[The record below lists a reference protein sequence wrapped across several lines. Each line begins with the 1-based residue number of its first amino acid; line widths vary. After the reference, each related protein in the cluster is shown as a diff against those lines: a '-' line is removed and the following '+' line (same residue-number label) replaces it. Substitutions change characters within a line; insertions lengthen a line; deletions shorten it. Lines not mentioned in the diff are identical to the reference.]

1 MNEIVRVFTMAVML
15 FNICNQSP
23 DTRKACMS
31 DWDVW
36 LYPELQRAWDLR
48 FGIETPYESEN
59 SVSKRIQPFIYTGR
73 EFDLAAAVSY
83 NTENK
88 H

>member
-1 MNEIVRVFTMAVML
+1 MMNEIVRVFTMAVML

-59 SVSKRIQPFIYTGR
+59 SVSKRIQPFIYKGK
-73 EFDLAAAVSY
+73 EFDPGRRECY
-83 NTENK
+83 NDQNT
-88 H
+88 